1 MLKKQFL
8 FIAVFCVLS
17 VLSAKESS
25 VRTAWLREFNRAENK
40 EQVIRKGLNS
50 NDEEL
55 RAHAV
60 YRLFMLKKEA
70 SLPELIKRIRTAGPA
85 EGMNLVICARMIG
98 DPVKKAAF
106 LSKIAAET
114 RHPEVAKEA
123 NRQNFPFFRKN
134 IRLSE
139 RKDWDFEIVKTAS
152 IPLDK
157 ADWKFI
163 FDFTNCGHLLG
174 YQNANFSDKNWK
186 NRKTGYWKG
195 NRTAW
200 YRIRFKA
207 PEKPDCNA
215 AELHF
220 AGVEEAAWVWLNGTY
235 IGCRDQGPTA
245 WNKPF
250 WLDVSA
256 EIKWG
261 QENILSV
268 RVVNTGD
275 EGGIYKPIALDIL
288 K

>member
-1 MLKKQFL
+1 MMKIFL
-8 FIAVFCVLS
+8 LLTTVLGTILS
-17 VLSAKESS
+17 VSAGEASA
-25 VRTAWLREFNRAENK
+25 RTAWLREFNRSKDK

-50 NDEEL
+50 GDEEI
-55 RAHAV
+55 RAHAI
-60 YRLFMLKKEA
+60 YQLFMLKKEA
-70 SLPELIKRIRTAGPA
+70 SLPELKKRISSAGPL
-85 EGMNLVICARMIG
+85 EGMYLVTCASMVS
-98 DPVKKAAF
+98 DPKEKAAF
-106 LSKIAAET
+106 LSEIAAGT
-114 RHPEVAKEA
+114 GHPEVAKEA

-139 RKDWDFEIVKTAS
+139 RKDWDFEIVKLAS
-152 IPLDK
+152 IPLEK
-157 ADWKFI
+157 AEWKFI
-163 FDFTNCGHLLG
+163 FDSVNRGHLLG
-174 YQNANFSDKNWK
+174 YHNANFPDKNWK
-186 NRKTGYWKG
+186 QRKTGYWKG
-195 NRTAW
+195 KHTAW

-207 PEKPDCNA
+207 PAKPDCNA

-235 IGCRDQGPTA
+235 IGCRDQGPAA

-261 QENILSV
+261 KENILSV
-268 RVVNTGD
+268 RVVNTGN